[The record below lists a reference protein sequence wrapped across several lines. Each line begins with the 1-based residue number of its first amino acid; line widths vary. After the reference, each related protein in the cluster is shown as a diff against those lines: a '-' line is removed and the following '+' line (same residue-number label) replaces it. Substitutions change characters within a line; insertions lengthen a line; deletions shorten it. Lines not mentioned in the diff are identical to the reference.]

1 MAAYGDDSGFAAW
14 LASQG
19 LTLPVGAP
27 APAVLRQIGSNYI
40 DAAYEWRLSCS
51 SRAGGFAQEL
61 AWPRSGHHLNGQSV
75 PDDLIPPAWVNAS
88 YRAAYLTAVTPGW
101 ATTGEDATRQTR
113 RERVEGAVE
122 VEYFAASEAAG
133 SDVAPGMPSD
143 SIING
148 MVAMWLCSNKRTA
161 NSLFRII

>member
-1 MAAYGDDSGFAAW
+1 MAYGTDEGFATW

-27 APAVLRQIGSNYI
+27 LPAVLRAIGSSYV
-40 DAAYEWRLSCS
+40 DSAYGWKLACS
-51 SRAGGFAQEL
+51 QKTGGFSQEL
-61 AWPRSGHHLNGQSV
+61 EWPRVNHTVNGELV
-75 PDDLIPPAWVNAS
+75 PDDLIPPAWINAS
-88 YRAAYLTAVTPGW
+88 YRAGYLTAVTPGW
-101 ATTGEDATRQTR
+101 ATTGTDGSRQTK
-113 RERVEGAVE
+113 REKVDVVERE
-122 VEYFAASEAAG
+122 FFAASEAAG

-161 NSLFRII
+161 NSLFRVI

>member
-1 MAAYGDDSGFAAW
+1 MPYGTDEGFAAW

-40 DAAYEWRLSCS
+40 DTAYGYMLFCS
-51 SRAGGFAQEL
+51 QKTGGWDQERE
-61 AWPRSGHHLNGQSV
+61 WPRSGHYLNGQLV
-75 PDDLIPPAWVNAS
+75 PETLIPQAWVNAA

>member
-1 MAAYGDDSGFAAW
+1 MAYGTDEGFAAW

-27 APAVLRQIGSNYI
+27 APAVLRQIGSNYL

-51 SRAGGFAQEL
+51 QRTGGFAQEM
-61 AWPRSGHHLNGQSV
+61 AWPRSSHYVNGQAV
-75 PDDLIPPAWVNAS
+75 PDDFVPPAWVNAS

-101 ATTGEDATRQTR
+101 ATTGTDGSRQTK
-113 RERVEGAVE
+113 REKVDVVERE
-122 VEYFAASEAAG
+122 FFAASESAG
-133 SDVAPGMPSD
+133 TDVAPGMPSD

-161 NSLFRII
+161 NSLFRVI

>member
-1 MAAYGDDSGFAAW
+1 MPYGTDEGFAAW

-27 APAVLRQIGSNYI
+27 LPAVLRQIGSDYVDN
-40 DAAYEWRLSCS
+40 AYGYMLFCS
-51 SRAGGFAQEL
+51 QKTGGWDQERE
-61 AWPRSGHHLNGQSV
+61 WPRSSHYVNAQLV
-75 PDDLIPPAWVNAS
+75 PDTMIPQAWVNAA
-88 YRAAYLTAVTPGW
+88 YRAAYLTAVNPGW

-113 RERVEGAVE
+113 RERVDGAVE

>member
-1 MAAYGDDSGFAAW
+1 MAYGTDEGFATW

-19 LTLPVGAP
+19 LALPVGAP
-27 APAVLRQIGSNYI
+27 LPAVLRQIGSNYI

-51 SRAGGFAQEL
+51 SRSGGFSQEL
-61 AWPRSGHHLNGQSV
+61 AWPRSGHILNGAEV
-75 PDDLIPPAWVNAS
+75 PSDLIPVAWINAS
-88 YRAAYLTAVTPGW
+88 YRAAYLQAVTPGW
-101 ATTGEDATRQTR
+101 ATTGEDTTRQTR

>member
-1 MAAYGDDSGFAAW
+1 MAAYGDDAGFSAW
-14 LASQG
+14 MESQG
-19 LTLPVGAP
+19 LALPIDAP

-40 DAAYEWRLSCS
+40 DAAYECRLSCS
-51 SRAGGFAQEL
+51 SRTGGFAQEL
-61 AWPRSGHHLNGQSV
+61 AWPRSGHHVKGQAV
-75 PDDLIPPAWVNAS
+75 PDDFVPPAWVNAS
-88 YRAAYLTAVTPGW
+88 YRAAYLNAVTPGW
-101 ATTGEDATRQTR
+101 AITGEDATRQTR

-122 VEYFAASEAAG
+122 VEYFAASEAVG

-161 NSLFRII
+161 NSLFRVV

>member
-1 MAAYGDDSGFAAW
+1 MPYGTDEGFAFW
-14 LASQG
+14 LAAQG
-19 LTLPVGAP
+19 LALPVGAP
-27 APAVLRQIGSNYI
+27 SPAVLRQIGSNYV
-40 DAAYEWRLSCS
+40 DSAYGWKLACS
-51 SRAGGFAQEL
+51 QKAGGFEQILE
-61 AWPRSGHHLNGQSV
+61 WPRIGHILNGAEV
-75 PDDLIPPAWVNAS
+75 PSDLIPAAWINAS